1 MSGLPEHSMS
11 DMHLDVIGF
20 DEAETFPGLF
30 QQRVARTPDTIAY
43 RQYDAGGGVWK
54 AYNWKQM
61 AGLVACWQAALAKEG
76 LAAGDHLLPVFPS
89 LRHAP
94 LAWKVSCPRRVSS
107 ARWCNHGR
115 NVRSSVCDMGNGK
128 SESRM
133 ANRHTINLT
142 STVYQPT

>member
-11 DMHLDVIGF
+11 DRHLDVIGF

-43 RQYDAGGGVWK
+43 RQYDAGDGVWK
-54 AYNWKQM
+54 AYDWKQM
-61 AGLVACWQAALAKEG
+61 AGLLACWQAALDKEG
-76 LAAGDHLLPVFPS
+76 LAAGDRLLPVFPL

-94 LAWKVSCPRRVSS
+94 LAWQVSCPRRVGS
-107 ARWCNHGR
+107 ARWRDQGR
-115 NVRSSVCDMGNGK
+115 NLRSSVCDMGNDK

-133 ANRHTINLT
+133 ANRHTINLN
-142 STVYQPT
+142 